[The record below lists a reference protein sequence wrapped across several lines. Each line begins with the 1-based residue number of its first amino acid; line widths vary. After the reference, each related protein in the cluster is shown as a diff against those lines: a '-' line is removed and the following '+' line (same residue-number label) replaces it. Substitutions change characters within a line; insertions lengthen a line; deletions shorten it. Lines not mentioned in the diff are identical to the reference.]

1 MDKRYRVEIQM
12 SGETEVTDKFMR
24 EVDDSLSGIM
34 QSYSIDGETYNMEL
48 EFTSDIA
55 PADIRAKYLWPIIQA
70 HPDIYYID
78 VEYIYYGEFTP
89 DRFVMWTNGML
100 TEYTGHI
107 YYTEDSK

>member
-24 EVDDSLSGIM
+24 EVEDSLSRIM
-34 QSYSIDGETYNMEL
+34 QSDSIDGEAHSMML
-48 EFTSDIA
+48 EFTADIA
-55 PADIRAKYLWPIIQA
+55 PSALRAEYLWPIIQA
-70 HPDIYYID
+70 HPDIHYID

-107 YYTEDSK
+107 YYTEDAQ

>member
-1 MDKRYRVEIQM
+1 MEYRVEIQI
-12 SGETEVTDKFMR
+12 SGETEVTDQFMR
-24 EVDDSLSGIM
+24 EVEDSLSRIM
-34 QSYSIDGETYNMEL
+34 QSYSIDEEAHSMML

-55 PADIRAKYLWPIIQA
+55 PTAIRDEYLWPIIQA
-70 HPDIYYID
+70 HPDIHYID

-107 YYTEDSK
+107 YYTEDAQ

>member
-34 QSYSIDGETYNMEL
+34 QSCSIDGEAHSMEL

-55 PADIRAKYLWPIIQA
+55 PAALRAEYLWPIIQA
-70 HPDIYYID
+70 HPDIHYID